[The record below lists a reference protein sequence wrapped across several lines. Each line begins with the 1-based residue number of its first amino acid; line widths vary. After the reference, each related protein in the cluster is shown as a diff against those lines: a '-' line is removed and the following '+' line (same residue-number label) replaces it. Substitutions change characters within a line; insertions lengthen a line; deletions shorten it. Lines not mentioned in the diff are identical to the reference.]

1 MTVITRFPPSPTG
14 DLHIGSARTALFNW
28 LYARHHGGR
37 FQLRIEDTDRARYSD
52 ASVQSIYR
60 SLKWLGLDWDDEIP
74 SQYARR
80 DRHTEVAGRLIEKGQ
95 AYYCYASEEELE
107 EMRRD
112 AQKEGRTVIYDRRW
126 RDKDPSEAPQDVR
139 PVIRIKAPLEAE
151 TVIHDQVQG
160 EVRVRNK
167 DLDDFVIVRSDGTPT
182 YMLSVVVDDHDMGVT
197 HIIRGDDHLNNAFRQ
212 KILFD
217 SMEWDVPVFAHIP
230 LIHGEDGAKMSKRHG
245 AVSVDSYKDMGYL
258 PEAMCNYLLRLGWS
272 HGDDEIIPKDKAV
285 EWFNLEAVGKSP
297 SRFDMAKLNNI
308 NAHYIK
314 NASNDNLMTLIDPLT
329 EAHFN
334 RKLTQNERALYYGMM
349 DELKDRSKTLVDIIR
364 DGQFLIRGVPY
375 DFDDAAVQTLDEEA
389 LETLSILETHFR
401 QADDFDENTVKAI
414 VKETANSRYQGK
426 MGKVGMPLR
435 AALTGTT
442 QSPSIFK
449 AASVLGK
456 EETCARIAFTLDTF
470 RTDAVQQIN

>member
-80 DRHTEVAGRLIEKGQ
+80 DRHTEVAGRLIEKGG

-107 EMRRD
+107 EMRKD
-112 AQKEGRTVIYDRRW
+112 AQKEGRTVIYDRKW
-126 RDKDPSEAPQDVR
+126 RDKDPSEAPQDVK

-151 TVIHDQVQG
+151 TVIQDQVQG

-167 DLDDFVIVRSDGTPT
+167 DLDDFIIVRSDGTPT

-297 SRFDMAKLNNI
+297 ARFDMAKLNNI

-314 NASNDNLMTLIDPLT
+314 NASNDNLMTLCDPLA

-334 RKLTQNERALYYGMM
+334 RKLTQNERALYYNMM
-349 DELKDRSKTLVDIIR
+349 DELKDRSKTLMDIIR

-401 QADDFDENTVKAI
+401 QADNFDENTVKAI
-414 VKETANSRYQGK
+414 VKETANRRCQGK
-426 MGKVGMPLR
+426 MGRVGMPLR

-449 AASVLGK
+449 AAAVLGK